1 MENQTRLVWD
11 LPLRVA
17 HWSLVVCVAGSWAT
31 HYAGIQW
38 FAWHRRFGYAALVLV
53 AFRIVW
59 GLVGTRHARFANFV
73 AGPRRVVAYLR
84 DGGGREWI
92 GHSPLGALSVVAMLL
107 LLLVQASTGLF
118 ANDEI
123 ANAGPLYGWVGQ
135 DLSNRLTG
143 WHAANSELLLA
154 MIALHVAAVGWYA
167 LARRQGLLRA
177 MLTGRKPA
185 RLVPPEQ
192 SIGSSRSWLAVLIVL
207 GLCAALALAI
217 RTAPEASIALF

>member
-53 AFRIVW
+53 SFRIVW
-59 GLVGTRHARFANFV
+59 GLIGTRHARFGNFV
-73 AGPRRVVAYLR
+73 AGPRRIVAYLR
-84 DGGGREWI
+84 ERRGREWT

-107 LLLVQASTGLF
+107 LLLLQALTGLF

-135 DLSNRLTG
+135 GTSNRLTG
-143 WHAANSELLLA
+143 WHETNSELLLA
-154 MIALHVAAVGWYA
+154 LITLHVVAVGWYV
-167 LARRQGLLRA
+167 LGRRQGLLRA

-185 RLVPPEQ
+185 RLVPAEE
-192 SIGSSRSWLAVLIVL
+192 SISSSRTWLAALIVL
-207 GLCAALALAI
+207 CLCAGLALAI
-217 RTAPEASIALF
+217 RTAPEAAIALF